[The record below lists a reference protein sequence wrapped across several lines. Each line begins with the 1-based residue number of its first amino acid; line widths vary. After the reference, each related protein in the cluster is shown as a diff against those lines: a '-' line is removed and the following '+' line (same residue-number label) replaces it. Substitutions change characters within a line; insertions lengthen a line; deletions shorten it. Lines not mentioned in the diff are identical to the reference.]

1 MENTNELISFG
12 INQIATEQFAV
23 IPETHKIGEPVQI
36 HHELNFGIDKDNKR
50 IYVRKLARFQ
60 HPDSTP
66 FLIIAVACHF
76 FIVSEDWDKLQV
88 SDSERI
94 VLPKDF
100 GLHLAMLTVGT
111 LRGVLHSK
119 TENTPF
125 NQYIFPP
132 FDVTSLLPEIVS
144 FD

>member
-12 INQIATEQFAV
+12 INQIATEQFAI
-23 IPETHKIGEPVQI
+23 IPEAHKIGEAAQI
-36 HHELNFGIDKDNKR
+36 QHELNFGIDKENKR

-60 HPDSTP
+60 HPDSSP

-76 FIVSEDWDKLQV
+76 FIVSEDWAKLQV
-88 SDSERI
+88 PDSERI
-94 VLPKDF
+94 VLPKDL
-100 GLHLAMLTVGT
+100 GVHLAMLTVGT
-111 LRGVLHSK
+111 LRGVLHAK

-125 NQYIFPP
+125 SQYIFPP